1 VVDRDKSKGNPT
13 VRSRVLL
20 VFGGD
25 SSEHEISCLTAG
37 GVLRALDRDRF
48 DVTCVGIAKGG
59 RWVAVDEAVVSS
71 YRIVGHSLPTVD
83 PSLPDAVLIRTTTG
97 VDVARV
103 DGDSIVE
110 RTPVNVAFALLHGPF
125 GEDGTIQGLFEMMGV
140 RYVGAGVLSSA
151 VCQDKGAMKQ
161 QFAVHDLPTGPY
173 VIVTDAEWRAD
184 PDACLSRMATSL
196 AAPWFVKPARGGS
209 SMGITRVTT
218 PDNLPAAIATAR
230 TFDPQLIVEQGVVGA
245 REIECAV
252 LSSLDG
258 PPVASFPGEVDVHTE
273 SRFYDFDAKYL
284 PEQPVDLVI
293 PANLPGEVTEC
304 VRDLAVRAFVAL
316 GVEGLARVDTF
327 VFPDGTVILNELNT
341 MPGFTATSMY
351 PKLWEAAGVSYTSLV
366 SRLLDLALARPLGLR

>member
-1 VVDRDKSKGNPT
+1 VVARGQTKGIPT

-25 SSEHEISCLTAG
+25 SSEHEVSCLTAG

-59 RWVAVDEAVVSS
+59 RWVAVDEATVRS
-71 YRIVGHSLPTVD
+71 YAIVDDRLPTVD
-83 PSLPDAVLIRTTTG
+83 ASLPDAVLVRTAG
-97 VDVARV
+97 GSDVARV
-103 DGDSIVE
+103 DGDTLVD
-110 RTPVNVAFALLHGPF
+110 RTPIDVAFALLHGPF

-161 QFAVHDLPTGPY
+161 QFAVNNLPTGPY
-173 VIVTDAEWRAD
+173 VIVTAAQWRAD
-184 PDACLSRMATSL
+184 PAACLARIGTL
-196 AAPWFVKPARGGS
+196 TAPWFVKPARGGS

-218 PDNLPAAIATAR
+218 AHDLSTAIREAHD
-230 TFDPQLIVEQGVVGA
+230 FDPQVIVEQGIVGA

-252 LSSLDG
+252 LGSPDG
-258 PPVASFPGEVDVHTE
+258 PPVASLPGEIDVHTE
-273 SRFYDFDAKYL
+273 SRFYDFATKYL
-284 PEQPVDLVI
+284 PDQPVDLVI
-293 PANLPGEVTEC
+293 PADLPPSVTEC
-304 VRDLAVRAFVAL
+304 VRELAVRAFVAL

-327 VFPDGTVILNELNT
+327 VYPDGTVILNELNT

-351 PKLWEAAGVSYTSLV
+351 PKLWEAAGVPYTALV
-366 SRLLDLALARPLGLR
+366 TRLLDLALARPLGLR

>member
-1 VVDRDKSKGNPT
+1 VVDWDDTKGSEQ

-25 SSEHEISCLTAG
+25 SSEHEVSCLTAG
-37 GVLRALDRDRF
+37 SVLRALDRDRF

-59 RWVAVDEAVVSS
+59 RWVSVDEAAVTS
-71 YRIVGHSLPTVD
+71 YAIVDDQLPFVD
-83 PSLPDAVLIRTTTG
+83 ESLPDAVLIRTKAGADAARLSGDTLINRVP
-97 VDVARV
+97 VD
-103 DGDSIVE
+103 
-110 RTPVNVAFALLHGPF
+110 VAFALLHGPF

-173 VIVTDAEWRAD
+173 VIVTDAQWTSD
-184 PDACLSRMATSL
+184 PDACLSRIGAL

-209 SMGITRVTT
+209 SLGITRVTAAEE
-218 PDNLPAAIATAR
+218 LPAAIANAR
-230 TFDPQLIVEQGVVGA
+230 TFDPQIIVEQGIIGA

-252 LSSLDG
+252 LGTVDG
-258 PPVASFPGEVDVHTE
+258 PPLASPPGEIDVHTE
-273 SRFYDFDAKYL
+273 SRFYDFATKYL
-284 PEQPVDLVI
+284 PDQPVDLVI
-293 PANLPGEVTEC
+293 PADLPSGVVEC
-304 VRDLAVRAFVAL
+304 VRELAVRAFVAL

-327 VFPDGTVILNELNT
+327 VLADGTVILNELNT

-351 PKLWEAAGVSYTSLV
+351 PKLWEAAGVDYTTLV
-366 SRLLDLALARPLGLR
+366 TRLLDLALARPLGLR

>member
-1 VVDRDKSKGNPT
+1 MVDWDETKGSPR

-59 RWVAVDEAVVSS
+59 RWVAVDEDTVRS
-71 YRIVGHSLPTVD
+71 YAIVDDHLPTVD
-83 PSLPDAVLIRTTTG
+83 PSLPDAVLVRTTQG
-97 VDVARV
+97 ADVARV
-103 DGDSIVE
+103 DGDTLLE
-110 RTPVNVAFALLHGPF
+110 RTPIDVAFALLHGPF

-161 QFAVHDLPTGPY
+161 QFAANDLPTGPY
-173 VIVTDAEWRAD
+173 VVVTDAEWRSH
-184 PDACLSRMATSL
+184 PKACLDRIAEL
-196 AAPWFVKPARGGS
+196 NAPWFVKPARGGS
-209 SMGITRVTT
+209 SMGITRVTAAQ
-218 PDNLPAAIATAR
+218 DLPSAIAEAHD
-230 TFDPQLIVEQGVVGA
+230 FDPQVIVEQGILGA
-245 REIECAV
+245 REVECAV
-252 LSSLDG
+252 LGSADG
-258 PPVASFPGEVDVHTE
+258 PPTASQPGEIDVHTE
-273 SRFYDFDAKYL
+273 SRFYDFATKYL
-284 PEQPVDLVI
+284 PDQPVDLVI
-293 PANLPGEVTEC
+293 PADLPSEVIES
-304 VRDLAVRAFVAL
+304 VRELAVRAFVAL

-351 PKLWEAAGVSYTSLV
+351 PKLWEAAGVPYTALV
-366 SRLLDLALARPLGLR
+366 TRLLDLALARPVGLR

>member
-1 VVDRDKSKGNPT
+1 MVDWDDTKGSEQ

-25 SSEHEISCLTAG
+25 SSEHEVSCLTAG
-37 GVLRALDRDRF
+37 SVLRALDRDRF

-59 RWVAVDEAVVSS
+59 RWVSVDEAAVTS
-71 YRIVGHSLPTVD
+71 YAIVDDQLPFVD
-83 PSLPDAVLIRTTTG
+83 ESLPDAVLIRTKAGADAARLSGDTLINRVP
-97 VDVARV
+97 VD
-103 DGDSIVE
+103 
-110 RTPVNVAFALLHGPF
+110 VAFALLHGPF

-173 VIVTDAEWRAD
+173 VIVTDAQWTSD
-184 PDACLSRMATSL
+184 PDACLSRIGAL

-209 SMGITRVTT
+209 SLGITRVTAAEE
-218 PDNLPAAIATAR
+218 LPAAIANAR
-230 TFDPQLIVEQGVVGA
+230 TFDPQIIVEQGIIGA

-252 LSSLDG
+252 LGTVDG
-258 PPVASFPGEVDVHTE
+258 PPLASPPGEIDVHTE
-273 SRFYDFDAKYL
+273 SRFYDFATKYL
-284 PEQPVDLVI
+284 PDQPVDLVI
-293 PANLPGEVTEC
+293 PADLPSGVVEC
-304 VRDLAVRAFVAL
+304 VRELAVRAFVAL

-327 VFPDGTVILNELNT
+327 VLADGTVILNELNT

-351 PKLWEAAGVSYTSLV
+351 PKLWEAAGVDYTTLV
-366 SRLLDLALARPLGLR
+366 TRLLDLALARPLGLR

>member
-1 VVDRDKSKGNPT
+1 MGDWDQTKGSSS

-37 GVLRALDRDRF
+37 GVIRALDRDRF
-48 DVTCVGIAKGG
+48 DVTCVGIAEGG
-59 RWVAVDEAVVSS
+59 RWVAVDEAVVRS
-71 YRIVGHSLPTVD
+71 YAIVDDHLPTVD
-83 PSLPDAVLIRTTTG
+83 ASLPDAVLIRTAG
-97 VDVARV
+97 GADVARV
-103 DGDSIVE
+103 DGDALVD
-110 RTPVNVAFALLHGPF
+110 RTPVDVAFALLHGPF

-173 VIVTDAEWRAD
+173 VIVTDAQWRQD
-184 PDACLSRMATSL
+184 EKACLARIGDL

-209 SMGITRVTT
+209 SMGITRVTIAQ
-218 PDNLPAAIATAR
+218 DLPSAIAEAHD
-230 TFDPQLIVEQGVVGA
+230 FDPQVIVEQGIMGA

-252 LSSLDG
+252 LGSTDG
-258 PPVASFPGEVDVHTE
+258 PPVASLPGEIDVHTE
-273 SRFYDFDAKYL
+273 SRFYDFATKYL
-284 PEQPVDLVI
+284 PDQPVDLVI
-293 PANLPGEVTEC
+293 PADLPRETLEC

-351 PKLWEAAGVSYTSLV
+351 PKLWEAAGVPYTALV
-366 SRLLDLALARPLGLR
+366 TRLLDLALARPLGLR